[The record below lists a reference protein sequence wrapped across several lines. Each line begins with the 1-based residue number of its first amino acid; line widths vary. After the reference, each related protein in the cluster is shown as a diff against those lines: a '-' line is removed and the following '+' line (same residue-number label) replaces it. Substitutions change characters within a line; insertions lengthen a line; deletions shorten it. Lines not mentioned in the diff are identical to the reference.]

1 MKAISLFGFCILATI
16 SVGQVTTK
24 PPVDTKAKTAPPVV
38 TPKDNRSS
46 QEITRRM
53 QNVQRSELNGVSVR
67 IKDIARFRGVRS
79 NTLMG
84 IGVVVGL
91 KGTGDTR
98 KNPQS
103 AAAIANYMKSLGQ
116 DVNPALIEP
125 KNCAVVFVRA
135 DLPAFANHGQVLDV
149 TVASAGDAQSL
160 QGGLLLRSELYAIGD
175 KETVYAVGE
184 GQVSIGGFGASSG
197 GSSQSVGFL
206 TSGRVPSGGIVE
218 QGAPT
223 KLVYDGKLYIELADA
238 DLTSANR
245 IQEAINKKYPD
256 FEAEAENG
264 GTIAVTLPKGMSP
277 VQAMSRLEEINVMV
291 DNAAVIVINEKTGS
305 IAIGGNVKIA
315 PVAIASGS
323 ISVKIEES
331 ISVSQPNPFA
341 KGDTVAIANQKV
353 SADQGEADIAVMAPN
368 TTVAD
373 LARIFQELR
382 LKASDIINI
391 LQILRQQGAL
401 KARLVIQ

>member
-1 MKAISLFGFCILATI
+1 MKFVSLISLALLGTLSFGQTNPKAPVATKDKQLA
-16 SVGQVTTK
+16 
-24 PPVDTKAKTAPPVV
+24 PVAPQ
-38 TPKDNRSS
+38 KDSRAN
-46 QEITRRM
+46 QEMARRIQSM
-53 QNVQRSELNGVSVR
+53 QRAESNGVSVR
-67 IKDIARFRGVRS
+67 IKDIARFRGVRG

-135 DLPAFANHGQVLDV
+135 ELPPFATNGQIMDV

-206 TSGRVPSGGIVE
+206 TSGRVPSGAIVE

-223 KLVYDGKLYIELADA
+223 KLVYDGKMYIELSDA

-256 FEAEAENG
+256 FSAEAENG
-264 GTIAVTLPKGMSP
+264 GTIAVDLPKGMSA
-277 VQAMSRLEEINVMV
+277 VQAMSRLEEIVVMV

-331 ISVSQPNPFA
+331 VNVSQPNPFA
-341 KGDTVAIANQKV
+341 KGETVVIGNQKV
-353 SADQGEADIAVMAPN
+353 SADQGEADIAVVAPN

>member
-1 MKAISLFGFCILATI
+1 MKFVSLTSLALLATL
-16 SVGQVTTK
+16 SFGQTNPKAPAATK
-24 PPVDTKAKTAPPVV
+24 DKQPAPVAPQ
-38 TPKDNRSS
+38 KDSRAN
-46 QEITRRM
+46 QEMARRIQSM
-53 QNVQRSELNGVSVR
+53 QRAESNGVSVR
-67 IKDIARFRGVRS
+67 IKDIARFRGVRG

-135 DLPAFANHGQVLDV
+135 ELPPFATNGQIMDV

-206 TSGRVPSGGIVE
+206 TSGRVPSGAIVE

-223 KLVYDGKLYIELADA
+223 KLVYDGKMYIELSDA

-256 FEAEAENG
+256 FSAEAENG
-264 GTIAVTLPKGMSP
+264 GTIAVDLPKGMSA
-277 VQAMSRLEEINVMV
+277 VQAMSRLEEIVVMV

-331 ISVSQPNPFA
+331 VSVSQPNPFA
-341 KGDTVAIANQKV
+341 KGETVVIGNQKV
-353 SADQGEADIAVMAPN
+353 SADQGEADIAVVAPN

>member
-1 MKAISLFGFCILATI
+1 MKFVSLISLALLATL
-16 SVGQVTTK
+16 SFGQTNPKATAATK
-24 PPVDTKAKTAPPVV
+24 DKQPTPEAPQRN
-38 TPKDNRSS
+38 NRAS
-46 QEITRRM
+46 QEMARRIQSM
-53 QNVQRSELNGVSVR
+53 QRAESNGVSVR
-67 IKDIARFRGVRS
+67 IKDIARFRGVRG

-135 DLPAFANHGQVLDV
+135 ELPPFATNGQIMDV

-206 TSGRVPSGGIVE
+206 TSGRVPSGAIVE

-223 KLVYDGKLYIELADA
+223 KLVYDGKMYIELSDA

-256 FEAEAENG
+256 FYAEAENG
-264 GTIAVTLPKGMSP
+264 GTIAIDLPKGMSA
-277 VQAMSRLEEINVMV
+277 VQAMSRLEEIVVMV

-331 ISVSQPNPFA
+331 VSVSQPNPFA
-341 KGDTVAIANQKV
+341 KGETVVIGNQKV
-353 SADQGEADIAVMAPN
+353 SADQGEADIAVVAPN

-401 KARLVIQ
+401 KAKLVIQ

>member
-1 MKAISLFGFCILATI
+1 
-16 SVGQVTTK
+16 
-24 PPVDTKAKTAPPVV
+24 
-38 TPKDNRSS
+38 
-46 QEITRRM
+46 
-53 QNVQRSELNGVSVR
+53 
-67 IKDIARFRGVRS
+67 
-79 NTLMG
+79 MG

-135 DLPAFANHGQVLDV
+135 ELPPFATNGQIMDV
-149 TVASAGDAQSL
+149 TVASAGDAGSL

-206 TSGRVPSGGIVE
+206 TSGRVPSGAIVE

-223 KLVYDGKLYIELADA
+223 KLVYDGKMYIELSDA

-245 IQEAINKKYPD
+245 IQEAINKKYPE

-264 GTIAVTLPKGMSP
+264 GTIGVTLPKGMSP
-277 VQAMSRLEEINVMV
+277 VQAMSRLEEIVVMV
-291 DNAAVIVINEKTGS
+291 DNAAVVVINEKTGS

-331 ISVSQPNPFA
+331 VSVSQPQPFG
-341 KGDTVAIANQKV
+341 KGDTAIIANQKV

-401 KARLVIQ
+401 KAKLVIQ

>member
-1 MKAISLFGFCILATI
+1 MKLLSLFSLALLATL
-16 SVGQVTTK
+16 SFAQTNPKAPAATK
-24 PPVDTKAKTAPPVV
+24 DKQTAPVAP
-38 TPKDNRSS
+38 PQDNRAN
-46 QEITRRM
+46 QEMTRRIQNM
-53 QNVQRSELNGVSVR
+53 QKAESNGVSVR
-67 IKDIARFRGVRS
+67 IKDIARFRGVRG

-135 DLPAFANHGQVLDV
+135 ELPPFATNGQIMDV

-206 TSGRVPSGGIVE
+206 TSGRVPSGAIVE

-223 KLVYDGKLYIELADA
+223 KLVYDGKMYIELADA

-245 IQEAINKKYPD
+245 IQEAINKRYPD
-256 FEAEAENG
+256 FAAEAENG
-264 GTIAVTLPKGMSP
+264 GTIAVSLPKGMSA

-341 KGDTVAIANQKV
+341 KGDTVVIGNQKV
-353 SADQGEADIAVMAPN
+353 SADQGEADIAVVAPN

>member
-1 MKAISLFGFCILATI
+1 MKAISLFGFFILATI

-135 DLPAFANHGQVLDV
+135 DLPAFANNGQILDV

-277 VQAMSRLEEINVMV
+277 VLAMSRLEEINVMV